1 MRSNPGERAMSM
13 NATMQ
18 TKPGTQP
25 EPTVRGSALLRTM
38 LLLLAALVLL
48 AGCATGNKTSEL
60 DKVQYAYSA
69 AIRWGDFEGAWQLV
83 DPEYRQAHPLSELE
97 LERYK
102 QIQVTAYRDLAAQAT
117 PDGIAMR
124 EIQIGVVNRH
134 TLVERTLRYT
144 ERWRYDPEAKTWW
157 LTVGLPDFWAGN

>member
-1 MRSNPGERAMSM
+1 MPMLKLAMQPMPGA
-13 NATMQ
+13 
-18 TKPGTQP
+18 QP
-25 EPTVRGSALLRTM
+25 ERRLLKTA

-48 AGCATGNKTSEL
+48 AGCATGSKTSEL

-83 DPEYRQAHPLSELE
+83 DPDYRDAHPLSDLE

-134 TLVERTLRYT
+134 TLVERNIRYT

-157 LTVGLPDFWAGN
+157 LMVGLPDFWAGN